1 MALRIVLFAKPV
13 LGVEKRRN
21 ALRDIVFSLQVAKN
35 VARHVFE
42 LVGKNVSHV
51 AQLFQSAE
59 IVISC
64 DNVAVTFGKCRCV
77 RGRVERI
84 N

>member
-1 MALRIVLFAKPV
+1 MTLRIVLLAKPV

-21 ALRDIVFSLQVAKN
+21 ALWDIVFPLQVAKN

-59 IVISC
+59 IVVRC

>member
-1 MALRIVLFAKPV
+1 MALCIVLLAKPV

-21 ALRDIVFSLQVAKN
+21 ALRDIVFPLQVAKN

-42 LVGKNVSHV
+42 LVGKHISHV
-51 AQLFQSAE
+51 AQLFQGTE
-59 IVISC
+59 VVIRC